1 MEFVQHKSI
10 HDEAVRKIR
19 ENFQHLDIDL
29 FVHILSSRLYECILA
44 KSRKFL
50 ILISSHPRSKEF
62 SWVQWDISLV

>member
-50 ILISSHPRSKEF
+50 IFSSLHTKARNFPGF
-62 SWVQWDISLV
+62 SGI